1 MTIQITILFDRLRW
15 EEKELKKKAE
25 NLGIISNFLDVRGLI
40 LHPNAKLDSERFGD
54 ILVQRCV
61 SFQRGFHTTAFLEQG
76 GKTVINS
83 KSVAQICGNKAMSTS
98 MLKVNG
104 IPVPKTAICFS
115 LETALE
121 AIRNMGFPV
130 VVKPILGSWG
140 RGIIPIKDID
150 TARGVL
156 ELNEGEHGT
165 NQVYYVQEMVER
177 PPRDIRCIVAGDEV
191 IASVYR
197 YSAPGEWRTNVA
209 KGGKT
214 EPYKVSKEDEDVF
227 IRAAKAVGGGIL
239 GVDAM
244 ESPDGL
250 LIHEVNNTVEFKG
263 ASTATS
269 TDIAGSI
276 LRYVLSVSKK

>member
-1 MTIQITILFDRLRW
+1 MRD
-15 EEKELKKKAE
+15 
-25 NLGIISNFLDVRGLI
+25 LI
-40 LHPNAKLDSERFGD
+40 LQSNDRLDSERFGEVL
-54 ILVQRCV
+54 IQRCV
-61 SFQRGFHTTAFLEQG
+61 SFQRGFHTTAFLEQE
-76 GKTVINS
+76 GKTIINA
-83 KSVAQICGNKAMSTS
+83 KSVAQICGNKAMTTTT
-98 MLKVNG
+98 LKKSG

-115 LETALE
+115 IDTALE
-121 AIRNMGFPV
+121 AIKIMGFPV
-130 VVKPILGSWG
+130 VVKPVVGSWG

-165 NQVYYVQEMVER
+165 NQVYYVQEMVDR
-177 PPRDIRCIVAGDEV
+177 PPRDIRSIVVGDEV
-191 IASVYR
+191 VASVYR

-214 EPYKVSKEDEDVF
+214 EPYKIGPEAEELF

-250 LIHEVNNTVEFKG
+250 LIHEVNNTVEFRG
-263 ASTATS
+263 ASSATS

-276 LRYVLSVSKK
+276 LRYALNVSKR